1 MAKDYNLHIILPR
14 SFGDTLRRTLLFLL
28 LFCLIFAIPSPVIA
42 QGRQIRVFYA
52 GPEGGLKAAITLN
65 PDFEFTTA
73 LEQADVIVLNGQIP
87 DAARVAQRVKQG
99 AGLLLVMGPTLSAGD
114 VRVLLAEPVVLSQ
127 AETDISLV
135 EDTSLDD
142 PLISAVIWTSSPQV
156 RERAVLESDALIP
169 LVRGYEDHSL
179 ILAKTSSGAG
189 NVFVF
194 APYLGTDNNAQ
205 FQQWAYFNYCVYH
218 LVSRLSGQT
227 PLAFSQY
234 PGSPVP
240 HENDRLLIL
249 GGLSLILLTVLLIF
263 WRVRRYSLAHPE
275 ILNSLVVK
283 PETYQTRQAS
293 TAWDEVGFHRPLGG
307 FLLAFMMG
315 VIVFIPLII
324 YQNMIL
330 PAFILPSAQALG
342 IWGRV
347 TQFFSFLWQLFDM
360 GTAAAF
366 VKFFSEYRVHD
377 PKKGIQYGQ
386 LYIWWQLISG
396 AVQVGI
402 VSTIAVVI
410 LPQSPFALYA
420 WSVILHS
427 IIQIPG
433 FFGVMRLALISNQR
447 MDYAQIV
454 TLATEVLLPI
464 LVQPIFVTLM
474 VLWGKTN
481 PIFGPSMGGLLGLG
495 IAAYFTQLLAFLLGF
510 WLFRRL
516 GYATRVLFLA
526 HFDWSIIRS
535 AFRFGA
541 FEMLG
546 SVAWAVGQAMEIV
559 ITQARLVNYA
569 EIWGNWGLAQN
580 FIFSFQ
586 VIGSLT
592 DNLMPSISEAISNGK
607 RILSQY
613 YSVMAYKWGGIISA
627 YIGAV
632 LLAVADRFILGA
644 SGPQFSRAAVY
655 AIPLIIWGAIQ
666 YPSWVGD
673 TVQLGSNKPYLKMGL
688 VFGEQA
694 IRIGLAFVLISSLQV
709 YGLIV
714 AYFVGL
720 LTKNIASYFI
730 NNRYCFK
737 QSFYFW
743 QSLAAPILAGGVHYL
758 FLRWLCGLIWQGD
771 QITSVLIFF
780 IGILPSFPLFAFL
793 YGLFGGWDDETL
805 DELRQSVELASF
817 MRPLAWL
824 FWRCTQWGARL
835 SPLHGRFPITLR
847 SQAMQEA
854 RDLTEDR
861 VSLT

>member
-1 MAKDYNLHIILPR
+1 
-14 SFGDTLRRTLLFLL
+14 LRRILFILILL
-28 LFCLIFAIPSPVIA
+28 CMIFAIPTPVDA

-52 GPEGGLKAAITLN
+52 GPEGGLKAAIGLN
-65 PDFEFTTA
+65 PDFEFTA
-73 LEQADVIVLNGQIP
+73 ELEQADVIVLNGQIP
-87 DAARVAQRVKQG
+87 DPARTAERVRQG
-99 AGLLLVMGPTLSAGD
+99 AGLLLVMGPTLSKLD
-114 VRVLLAEPVVLSQ
+114 VQSLLAEPVSLTPT
-127 AETDISLV
+127 ETDISLI
-135 EDTSLDD
+135 EESGEDD
-142 PLISAVIWTSSPQV
+142 PIISAVIWTSSPQIK
-156 RERAVLESDALIP
+156 ERTVVESAALIP
-169 LVRGYEDHSL
+169 LVRGYEDPSP
-179 ILAKTSSGAG
+179 ILAKASVGKG

-194 APYLGTDNNAQ
+194 APYLGAETNAQ
-205 FQQWAYFNYCVYH
+205 FQQWAYFNYWVYH
-218 LVSRLSGQT
+218 LITRLAGQT
-227 PLAFSQY
+227 PLPFSQY

-240 HENDRLLIL
+240 HENNRLALL
-249 GGLSLILLTVLLIF
+249 GGLGLILVTVLLIF

-275 ILNSLVVK
+275 ALESLVVK
-283 PETYQTRQAS
+283 PEEYETRQAS
-293 TAWDEVGFHRPLGG
+293 TAWDEIGFHRPLGG

-315 VIVFIPLII
+315 VIIFIPLII

-377 PKKGIQYGQ
+377 PKRGIQYGQ

-410 LPQSPFALYA
+410 LPDSPFALYA
-420 WSVILHS
+420 WSIILHS

-433 FFGVMRLALISNQR
+433 FFAVMRLALVSNQR

-474 VLWGKTN
+474 VVWGKSN
-481 PIFGPSMGGLLGLG
+481 AIFGPSMGGLLGLG

-516 GYATRVLFLA
+516 GYASRILFLA
-526 HFDWSIIRS
+526 HFDWGIVRS

-546 SVAWAVGQAMEIV
+546 SAAWAVGQAMEIV

-586 VIGSLT
+586 VISSLT

-607 RILSQY
+607 RMLSQY
-613 YSVMAYKWGGIISA
+613 YSAMAYKWGGIISA

-655 AIPLIIWGAIQ
+655 AIPMIIWGAIQ

-673 TVQLGSNKPYLKMGL
+673 TVQLGSNKPYLKMAL
-688 VFGEQA
+688 VFGEQT
-694 IRIGLAFVLISSLQV
+694 IRIGLAFMLISTLQV

-730 NNRYCFK
+730 NHRYCFK

-743 QSLAAPILAGGVHYL
+743 QSLAAPLLAGAVHYL

-805 DELRQSVELASF
+805 AELRQSVELANF

-824 FWRCTQWGARL
+824 FWRCTQWGAAL

-847 SQAMQEA
+847 SQAILEA

>member
-1 MAKDYNLHIILPR
+1 MFIILPPLIGEDVKR
-14 SFGDTLRRTLLFLL
+14 ILFILV
-28 LFCLIFAIPSPVIA
+28 LFCLIFAISSPAAA
-42 QGRQIRVFYA
+42 QDRPIRVFYA
-52 GPEGGLKAAITLN
+52 GSEGGLKEALSLS
-65 PDFEFTTA
+65 PEFEFSTN
-73 LEQADVIVLNGQIP
+73 LDEADVIVLNGQIP
-87 DAARVAQRVKQG
+87 DAARVSARVRLG
-99 AGLLLVMGPTLSAGD
+99 AGLLLVMGQDLSSID
-114 VRVLLAEPVVLSQ
+114 LQVLLAQQVNLTQ
-127 AETDISLV
+127 AENEISLV
-135 EDTSLDD
+135 EETNQDD
-142 PLISAVIWTSSPQV
+142 SIISAVIWTSAPQV
-156 RERAVLESDALIP
+156 KERAVLESAGLIP
-169 LVRGYEDHSL
+169 LVRGYEDHAL
-179 ILAKTSSGAG
+179 ILAKISLGAG
-189 NVFVF
+189 NAFIF
-194 APYLGTDNNAQ
+194 TPYLGPEANAQ
-205 FQQWAYFNYCVYH
+205 FQQWAYFNYWVYH
-218 LVSRLSGQT
+218 LVDRLAGRS
-227 PLAFSQY
+227 PLPFSQY
-234 PGSPVP
+234 QGSPVP
-240 HENDRLLIL
+240 HDNDRLVLI

-275 ILNSLVVK
+275 ALDSLVVK
-283 PETYQTRQAS
+283 REEYETRQAS
-293 TAWDEVGFHRPLGG
+293 TAWEEIGFHRPLGG

-366 VKFFSEYRVHD
+366 VKFFAEYRVHD
-377 PKKGIQYGQ
+377 PKKGILYGQ

-402 VSTIAVVI
+402 ISTIAVTI
-410 LPQSPFALYA
+410 LPDSPFALYA

-464 LVQPIFVTLM
+464 LVQPIFVTVM
-474 VLWGKTN
+474 VIWGRSN
-481 PIFGPSMGGLLGLG
+481 PIYGPSMGGLLGLG

-516 GYATRVLFLA
+516 GYATRILFLA
-526 HFDWSIIRS
+526 HFDWATIRS

-546 SVAWAVGQAMEIV
+546 SVAWAIGQAMEIV

-592 DNLMPSISEAISNGK
+592 DNIMPSISEAISNGRK
-607 RILSQY
+607 ILSRY

-627 YIGAV
+627 YICAV

-694 IRIGLAFVLISSLQV
+694 IRIGLAILLIGSLQV
-709 YGLIV
+709 YGLIA

-730 NNRYCFK
+730 NHRYCFK
-737 QSFYFW
+737 QGFYFW
-743 QSLAAPILAGGVHYL
+743 QSLAAPVLAGAVHFL

-771 QITSVLIFF
+771 QITSVVIFF
-780 IGILPSFPLFAFL
+780 IGILPSYPLFAFL
-793 YGLFGGWDDETL
+793 YGLFGGWDDGTL
-805 DELRQSVELASF
+805 DELRLSVDLSSF

-835 SPLHGRFPITLR
+835 SPLHGKFPIEIR

-854 RDLTEDR
+854 RSLMEDR
-861 VSLT
+861 VHLT

>member
-1 MAKDYNLHIILPR
+1 M
-14 SFGDTLRRTLLFLL
+14 RRILLFLA
-28 LFCLIFAIPSPVIA
+28 LFCFLLTSYTPAAA
-42 QGRQIRVFYA
+42 QSVRIRVYYS
-52 GPEGGLKAAITLN
+52 GDEGGLKDALTLI
-65 PDFEFTTA
+65 PDIEFTNELA
-73 LEQADVIVLNGQIP
+73 LADVIVLNGQIP
-87 DAARVAQRVKQG
+87 DAAGIAARVRQG
-99 AGLLLVMGPTLSAGD
+99 AGLLLVMGPDLSPAG
-114 VRVLLAEPVVLSQ
+114 VQNLLGAPLRL
-127 AETDISLV
+127 ARADTDISLV
-135 EDTSLDD
+135 EDHNLDD
-142 PLISAVIWTSSPQV
+142 ALISAVIWTSSPQV
-156 RERAVLESDALIP
+156 KERAVLESASLIP
-169 LVRGYEDHSL
+169 LVRGYEDQSL
-179 ILAKTSSGAG
+179 ILAKTPAEVG
-189 NVFVF
+189 NIFVF
-194 APYLGTDNNAQ
+194 TPYLGAETNAQ
-205 FQQWAYFNYCVYH
+205 FQQWAYFNYWVYH
-218 LVSRLSGQT
+218 LVTRLAGQT
-227 PLAFSQY
+227 PLPFSQY
-234 PGSPVP
+234 PGSPIP
-240 HENDRLLIL
+240 HENDRLVLL
-249 GGLSLILLTVLLIF
+249 GGLGLILAIVLLIF

-275 ILNSLVVK
+275 VLNALVVK
-283 PETYQTRQAS
+283 PEEYETRQAS
-293 TAWDEVGFHRPLGG
+293 TAWDEIGFHRPLGG

-402 VSTIAVVI
+402 ISTIAVVI
-410 LPQSPFALYA
+410 LPESPFALYA

-447 MDYAQIV
+447 TDYAQIV

-474 VLWGKTN
+474 VVWGRSN

-526 HFDWSIIRS
+526 HFDWGIIRS
-535 AFRFGA
+535 AFRFGT

-546 SVAWAVGQAMEIV
+546 SVAWAAGQAMEIV
-559 ITQARLVNYA
+559 ITQARLINYA

-607 RILSQY
+607 KLLSQY
-613 YSVMAYKWGGIISA
+613 YAVMAYKWGGIISA

-644 SGPQFSRAAVY
+644 SGPQFSRAAIY

-673 TVQLGSNKPYLKMGL
+673 TVQLGANKPYLKMAL
-688 VFGEQA
+688 VFAEQT
-694 IRIGLAFVLISSLQV
+694 IRIGLAFVLIDSLQV
-709 YGLIV
+709 YGLIA

-730 NNRYCFK
+730 NHRYCFK

-743 QSLAAPILAGGVHYL
+743 QSLAAPLLAGGVHYL
-758 FLRWLCGLIWQGD
+758 LLRWLCGLIWRGD

-780 IGILPSFPLFAFL
+780 LGILPSFPLFAFL

-805 DELRQSVELASF
+805 DELRQSVPLASF

-824 FWRCTQWGARL
+824 FWRCTHWGARL
-835 SPLHGRFPITLR
+835 SPLHGKFPITLR
-847 SQAMQEA
+847 SQAMAEA
-854 RDLTEDR
+854 RSLMDDRVDLT
-861 VSLT
+861 

>member
-1 MAKDYNLHIILPR
+1 M
-14 SFGDTLRRTLLFLL
+14 RRTLLLL
-28 LFCLIFAIPSPVIA
+28 VLFCLILAIPSPADA
-42 QGRQIRVFYA
+42 QGRQIRVYYA
-52 GPEGGLKAAITLN
+52 GPEGGVKTAITLI
-65 PDFEFTTA
+65 PGFEFSA
-73 LEQADVIVLNGQIP
+73 DLAQADVIVLNGQIP
-87 DAARVAQRVKQG
+87 DAAQVAERVRQG
-99 AGLLLVMGPTLSAGD
+99 VGLLLVMGPALSAADMQG
-114 VRVLLAEPVVLSQ
+114 LLPGQVTLTQ
-127 AETDISLV
+127 ADTDISLV
-135 EDTSLDD
+135 EDSSLDD
-142 PLISAVIWTSSPQV
+142 ALITAVIWTSSPQV
-156 RERAVLESDALIP
+156 KERAVLENDTLIP

-179 ILAKTSSGAG
+179 ILAKSSPGAG
-189 NVFVF
+189 NVFIF
-194 APYLGTDNNAQ
+194 APYLGPETNAQ
-205 FQQWAYFNYCVYH
+205 FQQWAYFNYWVYH
-218 LVSRLSGQT
+218 LIARLARQT
-227 PLAFSQY
+227 PLPFSQY

-240 HENDRLLIL
+240 HENDRMVLF
-249 GGLSLILLTVLLIF
+249 GGLSLILLTILLIF

-283 PETYQTRQAS
+283 PDAYQTRQAS
-293 TAWDEVGFHRPLGG
+293 TAWDEIGFHRPLGG

-410 LPQSPFALYA
+410 LPESPFALYA

-464 LVQPIFVTLM
+464 LIQPIFVTLM
-474 VLWGKTN
+474 VVWGKTN

-607 RILSQY
+607 KILSQY

-688 VFGEQA
+688 VFGEQT
-694 IRIGLAFVLISSLQV
+694 IRIGLAFVLIGSLQV

-730 NNRYCFK
+730 NHRYCFK

-743 QSLAAPILAGGVHYL
+743 QSLAAPVLAGGMHYA

-805 DELRQSVELASF
+805 DELRQSVDLASF

-854 RDLTEDR
+854 RELTEDR